1 MAETGLSRAELEH
14 LKREFERVPF
24 AHLVGLQ
31 LGDLARG
38 SATLHLQLREELMR
52 NGGLLHG
59 GATASLIDTA
69 AAFAVLTVLA
79 PGQVAT
85 TVDLAIQYLRPVT
98 TGRIEARARLL
109 RDGKRIAV
117 VSVDVLGESQQ
128 LMATATTTY
137 LKRP

>member
-1 MAETGLSRAELEH
+1 MPETGLSPAEIERLN
-14 LKREFERVPF
+14 REFERVPF
-24 AHLVGLQ
+24 AHLIGLQ
-31 LGDLARG
+31 LGELARG

-69 AAFAVLTVLA
+69 AAFAILTVLE
-79 PGQVAT
+79 PGQAAT
-85 TVDLAIQYLRPVT
+85 TVDLTIHYLRPVIE
-98 TGRIEARARLL
+98 GRIAARARLL

-117 VSVDVLGESQQ
+117 VTVDVVGESQQ